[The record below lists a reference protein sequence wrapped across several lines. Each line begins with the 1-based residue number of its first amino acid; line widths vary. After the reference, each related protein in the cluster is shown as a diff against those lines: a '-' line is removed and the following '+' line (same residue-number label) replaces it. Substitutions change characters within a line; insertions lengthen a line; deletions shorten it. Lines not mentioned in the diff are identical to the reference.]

1 MSPVFTLTCRRGMYA
16 EFEEGPVETKLSV
29 QVPCATARADA
40 TEVWLATSMLPAVL
54 RPDGPAGV
62 VAVL

>member
-1 MSPVFTLTCRRGMYA
+1 MYA

-54 RPDGPAGV
+54 RPDGPEGV